1 MLRRDLVFKTPEFEE
16 RLRPVCEEVFK
27 HFHLPKTR
35 LLCFLDD
42 QDQPAMTEKIGQF
55 YCGVFSTIRGNALP
69 FPQYLINHF
78 IDYDLVPSKFRYDQ
92 FIYVRSTTCQTV
104 PGAVITL
111 AHELTHCRQ
120 RDAAFKVWLAN
131 SLLYWELYKL
141 DPVAIVTAKPW
152 DIPIEHEAQLNS
164 RRIAIELLGE
174 DVVNAHA
181 TSKIQDNYDPDKW
194 RFFQGL
200 AGASTYDLLAATK
213 PWVDRYRTG
222 MQDLNQNIDRDIK
235 PEQHIDFLKP
245 DWWV

>member
-55 YCGVFSTIRGNALP
+55 YCGVFPTIRGNALP

-131 SLLYWELYKL
+131 SLLYWELYSWIRWPSL
-141 DPVAIVTAKPW
+141 RQSLGTSRLNMKPSL
-152 DIPIEHEAQLNS
+152 IPDVLRLNCWVKTWS
-164 RRIAIELLGE
+164 MPMPPARFKTTMIRTSGDSFRVWQGPPPTISWLQPSLGWIGIELE
-174 DVVNAHA
+174 C
-181 TSKIQDNYDPDKW
+181 
-194 RFFQGL
+194 
-200 AGASTYDLLAATK
+200 
-213 PWVDRYRTG
+213 RT
-222 MQDLNQNIDRDIK
+222 
-235 PEQHIDFLKP
+235 
-245 DWWV
+245 

>member
-1 MLRRDLVFKTPEFEE
+1 
-16 RLRPVCEEVFK
+16 
-27 HFHLPKTR
+27 
-35 LLCFLDD
+35 
-42 QDQPAMTEKIGQF
+42 
-55 YCGVFSTIRGNALP
+55 
-69 FPQYLINHF
+69 
-78 IDYDLVPSKFRYDQ
+78 
-92 FIYVRSTTCQTV
+92 
-104 PGAVITL
+104 
-111 AHELTHCRQ
+111 
-120 RDAAFKVWLAN
+120 
-131 SLLYWELYKL
+131 
-141 DPVAIVTAKPW
+141 VAIVTAKPW